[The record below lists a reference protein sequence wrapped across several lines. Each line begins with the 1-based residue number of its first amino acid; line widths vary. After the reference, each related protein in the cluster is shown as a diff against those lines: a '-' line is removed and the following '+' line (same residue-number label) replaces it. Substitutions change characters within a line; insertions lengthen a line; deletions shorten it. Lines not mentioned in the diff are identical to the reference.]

1 MNPAKSVLRI
11 GEETPVKKFET
22 FPLANQAVISDE
34 GDTAIPTVE
43 DVRFVKE
50 FVDENEK

>member
-1 MNPAKSVLRI
+1 MNPEKSVLRI
-11 GEETPVKKFET
+11 GEETPAKKFET
-22 FPLANQAVISDE
+22 FPLANQAAISDE
-34 GDTAIPTVE
+34 GDTAIPAVE

>member
-1 MNPAKSVLRI
+1 MNEKKAVMRT
-11 GEETPVKKFET
+11 GEKTPVKQFET
-22 FPLANQAVISDE
+22 FPLANQATISDE

-43 DVRFVKE
+43 DVQFVKE